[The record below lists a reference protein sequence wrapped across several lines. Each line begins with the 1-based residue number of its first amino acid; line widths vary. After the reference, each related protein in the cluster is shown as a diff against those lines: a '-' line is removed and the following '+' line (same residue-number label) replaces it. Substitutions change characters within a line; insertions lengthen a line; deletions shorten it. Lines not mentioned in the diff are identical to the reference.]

1 MTPFFDIRVTMTMP
15 WGDAGYAVTRDG
27 EIIVE
32 FDGSADASE
41 SRLMFE
47 QARAFKRLHAANAE
61 ERARRESDWATNGP
75 TYTPRLYVSETYR
88 GSKRWQV
95 LVRLGP
101 SQGDGRSLDHPKQE
115 GGFPPKRK
123 LFGARRTALEAAK
136 VFAAELQATGALPRS
151 LSTFPHLQAN
161 HQVVWPDTWDDKE
174 GA

>member
-1 MTPFFDIRVTMTMP
+1 MTPLFDIQVIKTMP
-15 WGDAGYAVTRDG
+15 WGDASYAVTRDG

-41 SRLMFE
+41 SRLMLQ
-47 QARAFKRLHAANAE
+47 QARAFKKTHAAMAE
-61 ERARRESDWATNGP
+61 QRARRESDWATNGP
-75 TYTPRLYVSETYR
+75 TYTPRLYVSETYL

-101 SQGDGRSLDHPKQE
+101 SQGDGRSLDHPRQE

-123 LFGARRTALEAAK
+123 LFGAHRTALEAAK
-136 VFAAELQATGALPRS
+136 VFAAELQADGALPRS
-151 LSTFPHLQAN
+151 LSTFTHLQAN
-161 HQVVWPDTWDDKE
+161 HQVVWPDTWE

>member
-1 MTPFFDIRVTMTMP
+1 MTPLFDIQVIKTMP
-15 WGDAGYAVTRDG
+15 WGDASYAVTRDG

-41 SRLMFE
+41 SRLMLQ
-47 QARAFKRLHAANAE
+47 QARAFKKTHAAMAE
-61 ERARRESDWATNGP
+61 QRARRESDWATHGP
-75 TYTPRLYVSETYR
+75 PDTPRLYVSETYL

-101 SQGDGRSLDHPKQE
+101 SQGDGRSLDHPRQE

-136 VFAAELQATGALPRS
+136 VFAAELQADGALPRS

-161 HQVVWPDTWDDKE
+161 HQVVWPDTWE